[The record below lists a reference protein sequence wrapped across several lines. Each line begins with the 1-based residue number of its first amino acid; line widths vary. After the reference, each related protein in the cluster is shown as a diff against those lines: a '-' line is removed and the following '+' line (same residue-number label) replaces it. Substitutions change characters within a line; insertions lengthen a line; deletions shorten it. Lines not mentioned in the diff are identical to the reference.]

1 MTKGWS
7 FSIDRGGT
15 FTDIVAR
22 SPEGRLLTAKLLS
35 DNPEQYDDAAV
46 EGIRRMLAGPESRHC
61 DERSDEAIQLPQP
74 QPDGLPRSARND
86 GGLTVKMGT
95 TVATNALLERK
106 GEKLVL
112 AITGGFGDAL
122 RIGYQARPD
131 IFARQI
137 ILPEAL
143 YDHVVEI
150 DERVTAEGEVLR
162 PLDLQ
167 GARSSLI
174 SAYEAGYR
182 AIAIVLMHGWRWTA
196 HEAAL
201 AALAE
206 EIGFTQVSASHRVG
220 PLVKLV
226 ARGDT
231 TVVDAYLSPVLRRYV
246 DRVVAALGSEARL
259 FFMQSSGGLTDA
271 GAFQGKD
278 AILSG
283 PAGGIVGMAKT
294 AQEAGFERIIGFDM
308 GGTSTD
314 VSHHAGAYERTNE
327 TVVAGVRVRA
337 PMLEIHTVAAG
348 GGSVCHYDG
357 ARFRVG
363 PDSAG
368 AVPGPACYR
377 RGGPLTITDCNIVLG
392 KIRPEHFPRVFGPG
406 GDEPIDAEAS
416 LALCEAIGAEAGMSA
431 KEAAAGFV
439 RIAVDNMA
447 SAIKRISIARGHDVT
462 RYTLA
467 CFGGAGGQH
476 ACLVA
481 DALGMERVM
490 IHPLAGVLSAYG
502 MGLADMVELR
512 QRSVGGEPLGQI
524 LAELADEA
532 MAALEAQGVGD
543 VEFRWRAA
551 LRYDGSDSSLE
562 VDAGGF
568 EAMRAAF
575 EAAHKVRFGFVSP
588 ETPVVVETAIVEASS
603 SPSRS
608 DGEGH
613 QAKPGGGANGADGPP
628 AALRAVPLPTS
639 FARGDDEVVDRSTLS
654 PGALIPGPALI
665 IDPSATTVVEPGWQA
680 EVDRLGNL
688 ILTRSTPR
696 ESARAVG
703 TEADPVMLEVFN
715 NLFMAVAEEM
725 GVALQNTASS
735 VNIKERLD
743 FSCALFDSGGA
754 LIANAPH
761 IPVHLGSMGD
771 SIRTVIDSRG
781 EGRDGRGIRE
791 GDVYVL
797 NAPYRGGT
805 HLPDITVIMPVFAEA
820 GDEAPAWYVAARGH
834 HADVGGIAPGSMPPD
849 SHRIDEEGVLID
861 NALLVDEGRFLEAEM
876 LALLASGQWPARR
889 PDRNISD
896 LKAQIAACARGAA
909 EMRRVA
915 GEYGREVVDAYMAHV
930 QANAEEAV
938 RRLIGR
944 LRDGDFRY
952 AMDNGAQVCVS
963 VKVDP
968 ATRSAVVDFT
978 GTSDQQPNNFN
989 APYSICRAAT
999 LYVFRTLVDDR
1010 IPMNDGCLRPIT
1022 LIVPEGSM
1030 LRPRYPAAVVAGNVE
1045 TSQVITDALFAACRA
1060 LAPSQGTMNNFT
1072 FGNAHHQYYETIAG
1086 GAGAG
1091 PGFDGA
1097 SAVQTHMTNSRLTDP
1112 EVLETRYPVLVER
1125 FAIRRGS
1132 GGEGAHRGGDGVERH
1147 IRFRRPMRA
1156 NILSN
1161 RREVA
1166 PRGIE
1171 GGGDAKPGVN
1181 QVVRANGTVETL
1193 SATASAEMREGDL
1206 FVIETPG
1213 GGGYGV
1219 PSSSPSQR
1227 DGEGDHAKHGGG
1239 ASSAGSPSTAL
1250 RAVPLPTPSAQGG
1263 PEE

>member
-15 FTDIVAR
+15 FTDIVA
-22 SPEGRLLTAKLLS
+22 SAPDGRLHVAKLLS
-35 DNPEQYDDAAV
+35 ENPGQYEDAAV
-46 EGIRRMLAGPESRHC
+46 EGIRRLTAEHG
-61 DERSDEAIQLPQP
+61 EARL
-74 QPDGLPRSARND
+74 DA
-86 GGLTVKMGT
+86 VKMGT

-106 GEKLVL
+106 GERLVL
-112 AITGGFGDAL
+112 AITAGFGDAL

-131 IFARQI
+131 IFARRI
-137 ILPEAL
+137 VLPEAL
-143 YDHVVEI
+143 YGHVVEI
-150 DERVTAEGEVLR
+150 DERVTAQGEVLR
-162 PLDLQ
+162 PLDLEA
-167 GARSSLI
+167 ARSSLM
-174 SAYEAGYR
+174 SAYQAGYR

-201 AALAE
+201 AAIAG
-206 EIGFTQVSASHRVG
+206 EIGFTQVSSSHRVG
-220 PLVKLV
+220 PLIKLV
-226 ARGDT
+226 GRGDT

-246 DRVVAALGSEARL
+246 DRVVAALGGGPRL

-294 AQEAGFERIIGFDM
+294 AAEAGFDRLIGFDM

-314 VSHHAGAYERTNE
+314 VSHYAGAYERTSE

-377 RGGPLTITDCNIVLG
+377 RGGPLTITDCNVVLG
-392 KIRPEHFPRVFGPG
+392 KIRPGHFPRMFGPG
-406 GDEPIDAEAS
+406 GDQPIDPAAS
-416 LALCEAIGAEAGMSA
+416 RALCEAIGAEAGMSA
-431 KEAAAGFV
+431 VEAAAGFV

-481 DALGMERVM
+481 DALGIERVM

-512 QRSVGGEPLGQI
+512 QRSVGGEALEDV
-524 LAELADEA
+524 LAELTAEA
-532 MAALEAQGVGD
+532 EAALRAQGVEA
-543 VEFRWRAA
+543 VELKRRAA
-551 LRYDGSDSSLE
+551 LRYEGSDSSLE
-562 VDAGGF
+562 VEAGPF
-568 EAMRAAF
+568 DEMRDAF
-575 EAAHKVRFGFVSP
+575 EEAHRMRFGFVSP

-603 SPSRS
+603 SPSQ
-608 DGEGH
+608 DGEGDH
-613 QAKPGGGANGADGPP
+613 AQHGGGVAGAGPFQLPLHYPSGGPP
-628 AALRAVPLPTS
+628 PHAAH
-639 FARGDDEVVDRSTLS
+639 GEDIYGRSDLS
-654 PGALIPGPALI
+654 PGAIIPGPALI
-665 IDPSATTVVEPGWQA
+665 IDPSATTVVEPGWRA
-680 EVDRLGNL
+680 EVDPLGNL
-688 ILTRSTPR
+688 ILTRSSPR
-696 ESARAVG
+696 ATAPAIG

-743 FSCALFDSGGA
+743 FSCALFDSHGA

-771 SIRTVIDSRG
+771 SIRTIIEARG
-781 EGRDGRGIRE
+781 EGRDGRGIRP
-791 GDVYVL
+791 GDAYVL

-805 HLPDITVIMPVFAEA
+805 HLPDITVIMPVFAEES
-820 GDEAPAWYVAARGH
+820 DPAPAWYVAARGH
-834 HADVGGIAPGSMPPD
+834 HADIGGIAPGSMPPD
-849 SHRIDEEGVLID
+849 SHVIGEEGVLID

-876 LALLASGQWPARR
+876 RELLASGPWPARK

-896 LKAQIAACARGAA
+896 LKAQIAACARGSA

-915 GEYGREVVDAYMAHV
+915 AEYGRGVVDAYMAHV

-944 LRDGDFRY
+944 LGDGSFRY
-952 AMDNGAQVCVS
+952 AMDNGAEVCVS
-963 VKVDP
+963 VKADP
-968 ATRSAVVDFT
+968 ETRSATVDFT
-978 GTSDQQPNNFN
+978 GTSEQQPNNFN

-999 LYVFRTLVDDR
+999 LYVFRTMVDDA

-1022 LIVPEGSM
+1022 LVVPDGSM
-1030 LRPRYPAAVVAGNVE
+1030 LNPHYPAAVVAGNVE

-1072 FGNAHHQYYETIAG
+1072 FGNEAHQYYETIAG

-1091 PGFDGA
+1091 PDFDGA

-1132 GGEGAHRGGDGVERH
+1132 AGEGRQRGGDGVERH
-1147 IRFRRPMRA
+1147 IRFREPMRA

-1171 GGGDAKPGVN
+1171 GGGDSKPGVN
-1181 QVVRANGTVETL
+1181 QVIRADGTVETL
-1193 SATASAEMREGDL
+1193 TATASAEMRAGDM

-1213 GGGYGV
+1213 GGGYG
-1219 PSSSPSQR
+1219 
-1227 DGEGDHAKHGGG
+1227 
-1239 ASSAGSPSTAL
+1239 
-1250 RAVPLPTPSAQGG
+1250 RA
-1263 PEE
+1263 E